1 MKFSKSM
8 KQAICIMVLLATQ
21 TADKSLKSQD
31 ISERLQMSQAYLKKI
46 MRKLVVAGLIKSVSG
61 NNGGYMIAKS
71 IDEMTLYDIYY
82 AVCGPIQ
89 TFSDEDDMLLQAFS
103 GGMHAKDGLQAL
115 ENVFSQMDSGI
126 ELFLKEIIAGPF
138 LINILGVTEISQ
150 VDWTNRDQNINSK

>member
-46 MRKLVVAGLIKSVSG
+46 MRKLVVADLIKSVSG

-82 AVCGPIQ
+82 AVCGPVQ

-103 GGMHAKDGLQAL
+103 GGMYAEDGLQAL
-115 ENVFSQMDSGI
+115 EKVFLQMDAGI
-126 ELFLKEIIAGPF
+126 ERFLKGIIAGPF
-138 LINILGVTEISQ
+138 LTNILGVTDIPQ
-150 VDWTNRDQNINSK
+150 VDWTNRDQNISSK